1 MHIGF
6 IGLGHMGNP
15 MVKRL
20 LHAGYTV
27 TVYDKNQD
35 AMADLIAMGARVGES
50 VANLAQQADCVIT
63 MVQTPDQVK
72 SLCLGPAGIFA
83 HLNSA
88 ALYIDSSTID
98 VKTSRELHHVAAT
111 RGLRMLDAPVSGGV
125 AAATSGRLTF
135 MIGGDA
141 DLFAHAQPML
151 SAMGEHLV
159 HVGGPGNGVAA
170 KLCNNL
176 ILAISMIGV
185 SEAFVLGNQLGL
197 DAEKLFDV
205 CSHSSAAC
213 WSLTQYCPWPGIL
226 PNAPASHEY
235 KPGFTAAMMLKDLHL
250 CQESCPFDHA
260 SHFSLMQ
267 AATRLYEQMSEQGKA
282 AMDFSGVIELVK
294 AQ

>member
-1 MHIGF
+1 
-6 IGLGHMGNP
+6 MGNP

-20 LHAGYTV
+20 LNADYGV
-27 TVYDKNQD
+27 TVFDKNHE
-35 AMADLIAMGARVGES
+35 AMAELINLGAHSADS
-50 VANLAQQADCVIT
+50 VADLAQQSDCVIT
-63 MVQTPDQVK
+63 MVQTPEQVK
-72 SLCLGPAGIFA
+72 SVCLGPEGIFA
-83 HLNSA
+83 NLKSA

-98 VKTSRELHHVAAT
+98 IETSRELHHVAET

-125 AAATSGRLTF
+125 AAAMAGRLTF
-135 MIGGDA
+135 MVGGDA
-141 DLFAHAQPML
+141 DLFANAQSVL
-151 SAMGEHLV
+151 AAMGQHLV

-185 SEAFVLGNQLGL
+185 SEAFVLASQLGL
-197 DAEKLFDV
+197 APEKLFEV

-250 CQESCPFDHA
+250 CQAAAAEQTKTLALLD
-260 SHFSLMQ
+260 Q
-267 AATRLYEQMSEQGKA
+267 ATQLYEQMLAEGGA
-282 AMDFSGVIELVK
+282 EMDFSGVIKLVK
-294 AQ
+294 GL